1 MRIQTTR
8 FGEVEINDAAI
19 LTFPQGLYGFEQRH
33 QFCLIDHRPDS
44 PLKWLQSVEDPAL
57 AFVVMNPFEYFPDYE
72 VLIPDDEAE
81 ELGLADPNQTI
92 VLTIVAIPS
101 DPYQMTVNL
110 LAPLVINGD
119 TKIARQIILSG
130 QRYSTKHYLLS
141 EATRSAPEVSAS
153 CSS

>member
-19 LTFPQGLYGFEQRH
+19 LTFPQGLYGFEQRR

-72 VLIPDDEAE
+72 VLIPDDEAD
-81 ELGLADPNQTI
+81 ELELTDPNQTI

-119 TKIARQIILSG
+119 TKRARQIILSG
-130 QRYSTKHYLLS
+130 KRYTTKHHLLP
-141 EATRSAPEVSAS
+141 EASQPAPEVSPS

>member
-19 LTFPQGLYGFEQRH
+19 LTFPQGLYGFEQRR

-81 ELGLADPNQTI
+81 ELNLTDPSQAI
-92 VLTIVAIPS
+92 VLTIVAVPS
-101 DPYQMTVNL
+101 DPYQMTANL

-119 TKIARQIILSG
+119 TRVARQIILSDE
-130 QRYSTKHYLLS
+130 RYSTKHRLLS
-141 EATRSAPEVSAS
+141 EASQPASEVSAP

>member
-19 LTFPQGLYGFEQRH
+19 LTFPQGLYGFEQRR

-72 VLIPDDEAE
+72 VLIPDDEAD
-81 ELGLADPNQTI
+81 ELELTDPNQTI
-92 VLTIVAIPS
+92 VLTIVAIPG
-101 DPYQMTVNL
+101 DPYQMTANL
-110 LAPLVINGD
+110 IAPLVINGD
-119 TKIARQIILSG
+119 TKRARQIILSG
-130 QRYSTKHYLLS
+130 KRYSTKHRLLPEVS
-141 EATRSAPEVSAS
+141 QPAPEVSAS